1 MQIAIAVAI
10 SLVIGGIAGSA
21 ATRAVSTTSTTV
33 VKCPVTEEVTPA
45 MRHFATPPQIPTTG
59 SKGW

>member
-10 SLVIGGIAGSA
+10 SLVIAGSA